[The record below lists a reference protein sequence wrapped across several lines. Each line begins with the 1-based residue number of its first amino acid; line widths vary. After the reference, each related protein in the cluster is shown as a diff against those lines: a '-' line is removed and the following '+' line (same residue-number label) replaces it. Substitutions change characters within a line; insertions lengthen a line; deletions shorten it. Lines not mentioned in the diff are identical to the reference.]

1 MISRPIPDSG
11 PGRLRPFC
19 RDDIPAVVALRPQ
32 AFRFS
37 ERPSVPHGRCLDRV
51 GIEREFQDV
60 LRLDQSR

>member
-37 ERPSVPHGRCLDRV
+37 EHPSAPALAAYF
-51 GIEREFQDV
+51 EWWLSF
-60 LRLDQSR
+60 